1 MVFFVAGAG
10 GKLGCADVFAT
21 HAGHLQ
27 AYERI

>member
-1 MVFFVAGAG
+1 MVFFVAGADR
-10 GKLGCADVFAT
+10 KLGCSDAFAT